1 MESRGSVFGTQ
12 LRDKILTILAMKAQ
26 SHVSELAPA
35 LGLSIAGVAKA
46 VRQLERDGLIA
57 ATTHGRTRIL
67 QLNPRWF
74 AKSELRELLE
84 RMAEAQPEL
93 HQPMWSVRARPR
105 RSGKKL

>member
-1 MESRGSVFGTQ
+1 
-12 LRDKILTILAMKAQ
+12 MKGQ

-35 LGLSIAGVAKA
+35 LGVSVAGVAKA

-57 ATTHGRTRIL
+57 AIEHGRTRVL

-74 AKSELRELLE
+74 AKSELRQLLE

-93 HQPMWSVRARPR
+93 HKPMWSVRARPR
-105 RSGKKL
+105 RSGKEL